1 VGGGGVAGRTRL
13 RIEKKVINQW
23 ADERD

>member
-13 RIEKKVINQW
+13 RIEKKEISQW